1 MAKRTVNEDLRKER
15 TTCTFN
21 LEELTN
27 YLDEGV
33 ENTEKRRK
41 LGRNL
46 YSNSYH
52 TNIQYLLN
60 VYEFNF

>member
-1 MAKRTVNEDLRKER
+1 MVKRTVNDDLRKER
-15 TTCTFN
+15 TTCTFK

-41 LGRNL
+41 LGRFL
-46 YSNSYH
+46 YRYSYREIP
-52 TNIQYLLN
+52 TKRLQI
-60 VYEFNF
+60 